1 MDIQEEYFEWI
12 YQELDG
18 KGWRKLLTRLHEI
31 PFYSINPLD
40 DNRFADGLNVRTRFC
55 EYAGVPVN
63 VMNIKMKDIKCS
75 VLEVMYGLA
84 LRGEDTIM
92 ADEDYGDRASMWFWI
107 MVKSLGLYDMT
118 NDKYDYD
125 FVEHTIARFLE
136 RDYEPD
142 GRGGL
147 FTIPN
152 CKRDLRDVDIWMQ
165 MSLFFSTLI

>member
-1 MDIQEEYFEWI
+1 
-12 YQELDG
+12 
-18 KGWRKLLTRLHEI
+18 
-31 PFYSINPLD
+31 
-40 DNRFADGLNVRTRFC
+40 
-55 EYAGVPVN
+55 
-63 VMNIKMKDIKCS
+63 MKDIKCS

-118 NDKYDYD
+118 DDKYDYD